1 MLDTLILFKSI
12 DILLS
17 IIIGYFLFS
26 MLSGVYKFFTQ
37 KNLND
42 TEEFMLVALLVFIML
57 IVIPSIT
64 IGGIYI
70 ILKLLGI

>member
-1 MLDTLILFKSI
+1 
-12 DILLS
+12 
-17 IIIGYFLFS
+17 
-26 MLSGVYKFFTQ
+26 MLSGIYKFFTQ

-42 TEEFMLVALLVFIML
+42 TEEFMLVALLVFIMV
-57 IVIPSIT
+57 IVIPSIA